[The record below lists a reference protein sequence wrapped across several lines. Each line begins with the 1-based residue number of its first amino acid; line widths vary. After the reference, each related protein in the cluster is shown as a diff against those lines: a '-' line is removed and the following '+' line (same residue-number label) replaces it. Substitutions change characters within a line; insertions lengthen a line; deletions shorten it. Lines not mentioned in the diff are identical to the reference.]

1 MSKIGVLIQNQKIYI
16 DNHLR
21 NVPNDFNDKK
31 QEVHI
36 HKEFREYPNQKNNDV
51 YIKIPLNS
59 KKKISISPKVSNRI
73 LKEIRDVLDNSETRE
88 KFINEVCK
96 VLKEEWKWKSSIENK
111 NDVAKKIA
119 NAFGLKKMLSYTEII
134 HNSELRDVVYF
145 WKEEENTS
153 SIFKM
158 QMNRNGRFFIREVN
172 VKKGKVINIILK
184 KNELDNNR
192 I

>member
-1 MSKIGVLIQNQKIYI
+1 MSKIKKLINNQVIRI

-59 KKKISISPKVSNRI
+59 KKKISISPKVSDRI
-73 LKEIRDVLDNSETRE
+73 LKEIRDVLDDSETRE

>member
-36 HKEFREYPNQKNNDV
+36 HKEFREYPDQKNKDV
-51 YIKIPLNS
+51 SIKIPLNS
-59 KKKISISPKVSNRI
+59 KKKISISSKVSNRI
-73 LKEIRDVLDNSETRE
+73 LKEIRDVLDDSETRE

-96 VLKEEWKWKSSIENK
+96 VLKEEWKWESSIENK

>member
-1 MSKIGVLIQNQKIYI
+1 MSKIKKLINNQVIRI

-59 KKKISISPKVSNRI
+59 KKKISISPKVSDRI
-73 LKEIRDVLDNSETRE
+73 LKEIRDVLDDSETRE
-88 KFINEVCK
+88 KFINEFCK

>member
-1 MSKIGVLIQNQKIYI
+1 MSKIKKLINNQVIRI

-59 KKKISISPKVSNRI
+59 KKKISISPKVSDRI
-73 LKEIRDVLDNSETRE
+73 LKEIRDVLDDSETRE

-158 QMNRNGRFFIREVN
+158 KMNRNGRFFIREVN

>member
-73 LKEIRDVLDNSETRE
+73 LKEI
-88 KFINEVCK
+88 
-96 VLKEEWKWKSSIENK
+96 
-111 NDVAKKIA
+111 
-119 NAFGLKKMLSYTEII
+119 
-134 HNSELRDVVYF
+134 
-145 WKEEENTS
+145 
-153 SIFKM
+153 
-158 QMNRNGRFFIREVN
+158 
-172 VKKGKVINIILK
+172 
-184 KNELDNNR
+184 
-192 I
+192 